1 MGKKTIAWPQPTVKY
16 RRTEHIERV
25 ERHSAEGEE
34 SYDGLK
40 HGFCDADKG
49 GGKGGA
55 DRSAEKL
62 GVRQEGT
69 REHEKNERGKKAG
82 S

>member
-1 MGKKTIAWPQPTVKY
+1 MEWD
-16 RRTEHIERV
+16 
-25 ERHSAEGEE
+25 SAEGEE

-40 HGFCDADKG
+40 HRFCDADEG

-55 DRSAEKL
+55 NRGAEKL

-69 REHEKNERGKKAG
+69 REHEKHERGKKAG